1 MMSSQRSVLSWG
13 LLIAAPVAFV
23 GPFESLEGGSL
34 VVALACIVA
43 AFYIRAGGEN
53 VLASIA

>member
-1 MMSSQRSVLSWG
+1 MSSQRSVLSWG

-43 AFYIRAGGEN
+43 AFYIRAGGEK
-53 VLASIA
+53 